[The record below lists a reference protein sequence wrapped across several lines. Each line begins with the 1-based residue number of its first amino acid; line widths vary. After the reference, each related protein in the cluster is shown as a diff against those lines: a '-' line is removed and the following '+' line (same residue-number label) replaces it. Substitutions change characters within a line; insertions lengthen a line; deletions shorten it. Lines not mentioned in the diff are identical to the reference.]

1 MPRENSSPE
10 EYSLTVQAKEL
21 VTCIVFDFSE
31 CMYTHLYE
39 PREKKNSAIQISSVF
54 LIKQLI
60 KVFQRTSDISGIIK
74 YFRSY
79 SVTSN
84 IILLYIFIFQE
95 T

>member
-1 MPRENSSPE
+1 MYAELCEP
-10 EYSLTVQAKEL
+10 KE
-21 VTCIVFDFSE
+21 
-31 CMYTHLYE
+31 
-39 PREKKNSAIQISSVF
+39 EKKKNNKKPHVIQISSIF

-60 KVFQRTSDISGIIK
+60 KVFQRTTDISGIIK

-84 IILLYIFIFQE
+84 IILLYIFIFRE